1 MNLTGFFKEN
11 PKIALGFSG
20 GVDSSYLLY
29 AAAQC
34 GVDIKPYFIKTAFQP
49 EFELEDAR
57 RFAKQVGVELTGIS
71 HEILSHEEVVKNP
84 ANRCYYCKT
93 VLFGLLKERAVS
105 DGYTVLID
113 GTNASDDVGDRP
125 GMRALKE
132 MQVRSP
138 LRECG
143 LTKMEI
149 RCLSKEAGLFTWNKP
164 AYACLATRIQTG
176 TGIEAE
182 MLKKVEHAEEE
193 LFQMGYTD
201 FRVRVFHG
209 AARLQFQPED
219 MMHAIEKRKEIR
231 ERLAPWFDTVL
242 LDMKGR
248 ES

>member
-1 MNLTGFFKEN
+1 M
-11 PKIALGFSG
+11 
-20 GVDSSYLLY
+20 
-29 AAAQC
+29 
-34 GVDIKPYFIKTAFQP
+34 
-49 EFELEDAR
+49 
-57 RFAKQVGVELTGIS
+57 IS

-143 LTKMEI
+143 LTKTEI

-182 MLKKVEHAEEE
+182 MLKKVEHAEGE

-248 ES
+248 EP

>member
-1 MNLTGFFKEN
+1 MNLTEFFKEN

-34 GVDIKPYFIKTAFQP
+34 GADIKPYFIKTAFQP

-57 RFAKQVGVELTGIS
+57 RLAKQVGVELTVIS
-71 HEILSHEEVVKNP
+71 HEILSHEEVAKNP
-84 ANRCYYCKT
+84 VNRCYYCKT
-93 VLFGLLKERAVS
+93 ALFGLLKERAVA

-113 GTNASDDVGDRP
+113 GTNASDDAGDRP

-143 LTKMEI
+143 LTKTEI
-149 RCLSKEAGLFTWNKP
+149 RRLSKEAGLFTWDKP
-164 AYACLATRIQTG
+164 AYACLATRIQSG
-176 TGIEAE
+176 TRIEME
-182 MLKKVEHAEEE
+182 MLKKVEYAEGE
-193 LFQMGYTD
+193 LFRMGYTD

-219 MMHAIEKRKEIR
+219 MLRAIEQRKEIR
-231 ERLAPWFDTVL
+231 EQLAPWFDTVL

>member
-1 MNLTGFFKEN
+1 MNLTEFFKEN

-34 GVDIKPYFIKTAFQP
+34 GADIKPYFIKTAFQP
-49 EFELEDAR
+49 EFELEDAKR
-57 RFAKQVGVELTGIS
+57 LARQVGVDLTVIS
-71 HEILSHEEVVKNP
+71 HEILNHDEVAKNP
-84 ANRCYYCKT
+84 SNRCYYCKT
-93 VLFGLLKERAVS
+93 ALFGLLKERAVS

-113 GTNASDDVGDRP
+113 GTNASDDAGDRP
-125 GMRALKE
+125 GMKALKE

-143 LTKMEI
+143 LTKTEI
-149 RCLSKEAGLFTWNKP
+149 RRLSKEAGLFTWDKP
-164 AYACLATRIQTG
+164 AYACLATRIQAG
-176 TGIEAE
+176 TRIEAE
-182 MLKKVEHAEEE
+182 MLKRVEHAEGE
-193 LFQMGYTD
+193 LFRMGYTD
-201 FRVRVFHG
+201 FRVRVFHD
-209 AARLQFQPED
+209 AARLQFQPDD
-219 MMHAIEKRKEIR
+219 MVRAIEARQELR